1 MAGLSI
7 VVAVATGIAW
17 LGQPLRM
24 VQLLTII
31 GLSMTAGV
39 AWGRAVW
46 GVRQAAPAGA
56 VIRLARGVQKARTF
70 PSCGCCRRWMSAI
83 D

>member
-1 MAGLSI
+1 MKTNSRSVIREFVLAGISI
-7 VVAVATGIAW
+7 MVAVAAGVAW

-39 AWGRAVW
+39 SWARAVW
-46 GVRQAAPAGA
+46 ILR
-56 VIRLARGVQKARTF
+56 
-70 PSCGCCRRWMSAI
+70 S
-83 D
+83 

>member
-1 MAGLSI
+1 MTTKSRTVIAFVPALLAI

-39 AWGRAVW
+39 AWARAVW
-46 GVRQAAPAGA
+46 RFRE
-56 VIRLARGVQKARTF
+56 RLSTDV
-70 PSCGCCRRWMSAI
+70 
-83 D
+83 

>member
-1 MAGLSI
+1 MTIRTRSVVREFVVAGISI
-7 VVAVATGIAW
+7 VLAVAAGMAW

-39 AWGRAVW
+39 SWARAMWVA
-46 GVRQAAPAGA
+46 REERAANSSDSP
-56 VIRLARGVQKARTF
+56 V
-70 PSCGCCRRWMSAI
+70 
-83 D
+83 

>member
-1 MAGLSI
+1 MREFMLAGLSI

-46 GVRQAAPAGA
+46 RVRQRPL
-56 VIRLARGVQKARTF
+56 RQER
-70 PSCGCCRRWMSAI
+70 
-83 D
+83 

>member
-1 MAGLSI
+1 MTRYTEALMREFILAGLSI
-7 VVAVATGIAW
+7 VVAVATGMAW

-24 VQLLTII
+24 VHLLTII

-46 GVRQAAPAGA
+46 RVRQGPSSSSGDPAGSGGSEA
-56 VIRLARGVQKARTF
+56 
-70 PSCGCCRRWMSAI
+70 
-83 D
+83 

>member
-1 MAGLSI
+1 MREFMLAGLSI
-7 VVAVATGIAW
+7 VIAVATGIAW

-46 GVRQAAPAGA
+46 RAREGRSGSRGDSAGS
-56 VIRLARGVQKARTF
+56 RGSEA
-70 PSCGCCRRWMSAI
+70 
-83 D
+83 

>member
-1 MAGLSI
+1 MTTSTRSVVREFVLAGLSI
-7 VVAVATGIAW
+7 VLAVAAGVAW

-39 AWGRAVW
+39 SWARAIW
-46 GVRQAAPAGA
+46 
-56 VIRLARGVQKARTF
+56 LARPEHRPQT
-70 PSCGCCRRWMSAI
+70 I
-83 D
+83 DEHR

>member
-1 MAGLSI
+1 MTTKSRTVIAFVPALLAI

-39 AWGRAVW
+39 AWARAVW
-46 GVRQAAPAGA
+46 RVRECQSTDA
-56 VIRLARGVQKARTF
+56 
-70 PSCGCCRRWMSAI
+70 
-83 D
+83 

>member
-1 MAGLSI
+1 MTTKSRTVTAFVPALLAI
-7 VVAVATGIAW
+7 VLAVATGISW

-39 AWGRAVW
+39 AWARAVW
-46 GVRQAAPAGA
+46 RVRERQSTDA
-56 VIRLARGVQKARTF
+56 
-70 PSCGCCRRWMSAI
+70 
-83 D
+83 

>member
-1 MAGLSI
+1 MTTRTRSVVREFVVAGLSI
-7 VVAVATGIAW
+7 VLAVAAGMAW

-39 AWGRAVW
+39 SWARAMWVA
-46 GVRQAAPAGA
+46 REERAAKSSDSP
-56 VIRLARGVQKARTF
+56 V
-70 PSCGCCRRWMSAI
+70 
-83 D
+83 